1 MKARDWPA
9 FAWIEIVETHIR
21 KISSGQR
28 RPASRIARSDPSAIM
43 SLSAQTAVGRGI
55 GFSSVSVFEWPP
67 RLSNVVSCTYPGRRG
82 SLDSR
87 IARLKPLSL
96 SFAFVRWN
104 GPVMVANFL
113 CPSRIKTAGRI
124 VRSLLIICRDAITFP
139 VSGKPVHTH
148 HAGARFR
155 GTFLRAV
162 RSLKLEG
169 MTIRPAGE

>member
-113 CPSRIKTAGRI
+113 CPSRIKQRVASYAPCSLSAVTLSPFQLAGS
-124 VRSLLIICRDAITFP
+124 RST
-139 VSGKPVHTH
+139 HTTP
-148 HAGARFR
+148 APAF
-155 GTFLRAV
+155 AV
-162 RSLKLEG
+162 
-169 MTIRPAGE
+169 PFCVP